1 MGSSENCSE
10 NLLFQEGKVIA
21 DANARSCAKSHES
34 IAWKELFM
42 RWYKNASF
50 IEAMRK
56 HYEAN
61 VDVLLGEH
69 PKKCE

>member
-1 MGSSENCSE
+1 
-10 NLLFQEGKVIA
+10 
-21 DANARSCAKSHES
+21 
-34 IAWKELFM
+34 M